1 MQSCIKSTPENNK
14 RKFKN
19 TVIPEIDEVDKTFI
33 NLSSIVS
40 EHFLDKRKIDE
51 DDNFGCTIVHQ
62 LRKIDEP
69 RKTELKGKIMKI
81 LHEFKKKYFIT
92 HGNYI
97 I

>member
-14 RKFKN
+14 RKLKN

-40 EHFLDKRKIDE
+40 KHFLDKKKMDE
-51 DDNFGCTIVHQ
+51 DDSFGCTIAHQ

-81 LHEFKKKYFIT
+81 LYEF
-92 HGNYI
+92 
-97 I
+97 